1 MLDLKTR
8 VKLEEEEL
16 VGLSLVEVLDGTRA
30 NVADLL
36 GEALGRTL
44 HLEEGVRL
52 GDGGR
57 ALLEDLLEAAL
68 GRAVAA
74 VDGHSV
80 AVLVAD
86 DLDLKVA
93 RAGAELHHEHGRARD
108 LGLDLRE
115 VRTKLL
121 LIIVHADALTA
132 ATLGRLEHDREADA
146 LRSVHGLLNVGDH
159 SLVEDVKRDGAILL
173 EVRLKGS
180 VVALVTPRT
189 RPRDRRHV
197 SGLRQNIGSDLVTEH
212 THHGSGRA
220 DELDTELGESGR
232 QLRVLRGMAP
242 AGPHRVDVVLLGNID
257 NDVDVS
263 VVVRVF
269 AGRDLHVGVSE
280 LDELGVG
287 LEIFG
292 GGHSHELDGVLV
304 AQLEVGPLAHGE
316 DGLGRG
322 HAVVGDQDLTDRPVT
337 AVLLD
342 VLLERVGG
350 AGAGGGRRR
359 RSQRHLERIRR
370 DTRAPF
376 RRGGLGGG
384 TRLHG
389 LPEEALDVERA
400 RRVGEQ

>member
-189 RPRDRRHV
+189 RPRDRRH
-197 SGLRQNIGSDLVTEH
+197 LNAC
-212 THHGSGRA
+212 GRGRGA
-220 DELDTELGESGR
+220 KVEVRGRGENGA
-232 QLRVLRGMAP
+232 RG
-242 AGPHRVDVVLLGNID
+242 
-257 NDVDVS
+257 
-263 VVVRVF
+263 
-269 AGRDLHVGVSE
+269 GVSI
-280 LDELGVG
+280 D
-287 LEIFG
+287 
-292 GGHSHELDGVLV
+292 
-304 AQLEVGPLAHGE
+304 
-316 DGLGRG
+316 
-322 HAVVGDQDLTDRPVT
+322 
-337 AVLLD
+337 
-342 VLLERVGG
+342 
-350 AGAGGGRRR
+350 
-359 RSQRHLERIRR
+359 
-370 DTRAPF
+370 
-376 RRGGLGGG
+376 
-384 TRLHG
+384 
-389 LPEEALDVERA
+389 
-400 RRVGEQ
+400 